1 MFLSE
6 GSLRS
11 ELVKSS
17 QLFVLMM
24 VKFTG
29 DNFRGPI
36 RIRDYS

>member
-6 GSLRS
+6 RPLRS

-17 QLFVLMM
+17 QLFVSM
-24 VKFTG
+24 VIKFTG

-36 RIRDYS
+36 RIRD